1 MVYLIHLSRPFKH
14 AQHYI
19 GFVEGDDDVEKRL
32 AKHSNG
38 SGSRFLRAVRRAGI
52 DFIVARMFPGYTRT
66 QERRLKN
73 HKKSRLLC
81 PICNPKAHNRG
92 NFKEE

>member
-1 MVYLIHLSRPFKH
+1 MVYLIHLSKSYKH

-38 SGSRFLRAVRRAGI
+38 SGSRFLRAVKRNSVEFADALFRAL
-52 DFIVARMFPGYTRT
+52 
-66 QERRLKN
+66 EK
-73 HKKSRLLC
+73 
-81 PICNPKAHNRG
+81 
-92 NFKEE
+92 